1 MKTELVNKIANEGI
15 YQLEYYKNLYL
26 VHKKV
31 NKILLIII
39 SILIFCLIAFLV
51 YEYLKF

>member
-1 MKTELVNKIANEGI
+1 MKTEIVNEIANEGI

-31 NKILLIII
+31 DKILLIII
-39 SILIFCLIAFLV
+39 STLFV
-51 YEYLKF
+51 

>member
-15 YQLEYYKNLYL
+15 YQLEYYKKLYL

-31 NKILLIII
+31 DKISLIII
-39 SILIFCLIAFLV
+39 SIIIICWIAFLV
-51 YEYLKF
+51 YYFLKF